1 MMDVLQG
8 VVILAVAMAVP
19 EVRRILRSAHRRSEA

>member
-1 MMDVLQG
+1 MDVLQG

-19 EVRRILRSAHRRSEA
+19 EVRQILRSARRRSDA